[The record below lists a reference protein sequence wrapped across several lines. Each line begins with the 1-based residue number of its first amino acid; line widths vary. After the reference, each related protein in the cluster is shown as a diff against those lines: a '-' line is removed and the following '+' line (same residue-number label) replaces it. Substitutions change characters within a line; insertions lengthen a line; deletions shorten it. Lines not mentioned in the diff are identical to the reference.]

1 MSYVEEF
8 ISTSKC
14 NFISLDASVWTF
26 STYLFAQ
33 IIRFIIRSS
42 IDFKGQRLR
51 FRGYSLG
58 LGFMVQWLRVQGL
71 GVMVY
76 SLGFEIWG
84 LGFGLRVQGLGLGF
98 KVWVQGLGYQVWG
111 LGFMVWGLWYR
122 VQGLGI
128 GIRVYFL
135 GLRVMVLWLGFCAQ
149 GLRLNYPS
157 H

>member
-111 LGFMVWGLWYR
+111 LWFRVYGIGFRVWG
-122 VQGLGI
+122 QGLGFI
-128 GIRVYFL
+128 SQGL
-135 GLRVMVLWLGFCAQ
+135 GLWFFGQGFVHRAY
-149 GLRLNYPS
+149 G
-157 H
+157 